1 MSVPRST
8 VRGMRESETAEVA
21 GVSERVLDEL
31 AQTLAEK
38 LDVLLDRLTDRAL
51 TVPDAGTSAWRE
63 QWLGRDSDTGR
74 QHHARRLYIRA
85 VLASRAGIGLH
96 EVSIPPAQDPK
107 PAVTPTPRARTARR
121 RVDHS
126 VDQLAM
132 F

>member
-1 MSVPRST
+1 M
-8 VRGMRESETAEVA
+8 
-21 GVSERVLDEL
+21 SERVLDEL

-51 TVPDAGTSAWRE
+51 TVPDAGTSAWRQ

-85 VLASRAGIGLH
+85 VLASRAGIGLQ
-96 EVSIPPAQDPK
+96 EVSIPPTQDPK
-107 PAVTPTPRARTARR
+107 PAVTPTRRARPARR
-121 RVDHS
+121 RVDHN
-126 VDQLAM
+126 DNQLAM